1 MTISRRLVLY
11 FSGTLVIFGLIIG
24 SVFTLL
30 FRSYTMD
37 LHKKELSKRAVS
49 ISQNMAAYMESSFS
63 GGLGNGQG
71 YGMGGYRAYLR
82 FLGEMAG
89 TDVWIVDTEHNLM
102 MSGSPMC
109 TMLSELP
116 PNAGSLIES
125 VFNDGEIAFGEG
137 FSGFFEEPT
146 LTAAA
151 PIRSERIG
159 NTGSIIGVV
168 LLHLPV
174 QGTNDAVVK
183 GLTLLCVSIAA
194 AFIIAAPLSMWFSYG
209 FTRPLGIMKNTANAL
224 ANGDYTAKNDIQQPD
239 EIGSLAQT
247 IDALAE
253 RLDIA
258 DQQSR
263 RLEALRREFFA
274 NVSHELK
281 TPVTVLT
288 GSLEALADGVVTDP
302 SMMADYHRQM
312 LLEARFLQRLV
323 GDLLDLSKLSNTDFV
338 IEKSEVCLNDIIEDA
353 VRSASRLAEQ
363 KRVRIRFEHD
373 GHCIL
378 LGDYGRLKQM
388 LLIVLDN
395 GVKFSPEAGSVEVR
409 LTNADSDAWRLT
421 VADEGEGITE
431 QDIPYIFERFYKSR
445 SEQNKTGTGLGL
457 AIAKQ
462 IAERHGIGLS
472 VQSEHGNGAKF
483 IFDKLLS
490 QTHDTINP

>member
-11 FSGTLVIFGLIIG
+11 FSGTLVVFGLIIG

-49 ISQNMAAYMESSFS
+49 ISQNISAYM
-63 GGLGNGQG
+63 GNGQG

-137 FSGFFEEPT
+137 FSGLFEEST

-151 PIRSERIG
+151 PIRSDRIG
-159 NTGSIIGVV
+159 NTGAIIGVV

-194 AFIIAAPLSMWFSYG
+194 AFIIAGPLSMWFSYG
-209 FTRPLGIMKNTANAL
+209 FTRPLGIMKNTATAL
-224 ANGDYTAKNDIQQPD
+224 ANGDYTVKCGIHQPD

-247 IDALAE
+247 IDRLAE

-288 GSLEALADGVVTDP
+288 GSLEALADGVVTES
-302 SMMADYHRQM
+302 SMVADYHRQM
-312 LLEARFLQRLV
+312 LMEAHFLQRLV
-323 GDLLDLSKLSNTDFV
+323 GDLLDLSKLSNTDFM
-338 IEKSEVCLNDIIEDA
+338 IEKTKVCLNDIIEDA

-363 KRVRIRFEHD
+363 KHVHIGFEHD

-388 LLIVLDN
+388 LLVVLDN
-395 GVKFSPEAGSVEVR
+395 GVKFSPEGGSVEVR
-409 LTNADSDAWRLT
+409 LTNTDSDAWRLT
-421 VADEGEGITE
+421 ITDEGDGITQE
-431 QDIPYIFERFYKSR
+431 DIPYIFERFYKSR

-462 IAERHGIGLS
+462 IAERHGIALS
-472 VQSEHGNGAKF
+472 VRSKQGSGAMF
-483 IFDKLLS
+483 IFDKLSS
-490 QTHDTINP
+490 QTYDTVNS